1 MKDFRAHLESLR
13 KQAAEC
19 VLICDQ
25 ATRPAKQELFAK
37 LAVELHA
44 LAAEVERVMAA
55 LNDEESG
62 TTSDTRH

>member
-1 MKDFRAHLESLR
+1 MKDFQVHLERLR

-25 ATRPAKQELFAK
+25 ATSPEKRELFAK

-44 LAAEVERVMAA
+44 LPLR
-55 LNDEESG
+55 
-62 TTSDTRH
+62 

>member
-1 MKDFRAHLESLR
+1 MKDFQVHLERLR

-25 ATRPAKQELFAK
+25 ATIPKKRELFAK

-44 LAAEVERVMAA
+44 LALEVERVRAA
-55 LNDEESG
+55 SNDEATGITSG
-62 TTSDTRH
+62 TRH

>member
-1 MKDFRAHLESLR
+1 MKDFQVHLERLR

-25 ATRPAKQELFAK
+25 ATSPEKRELFAK

-44 LAAEVERVMAA
+44 LAVEVERVIAA
-55 LNDEESG
+55 NDEATGITSG
-62 TTSDTRH
+62 TRH